1 MKGPDLQ
8 EAQAASWRSGAFPPC
23 ETGGSGNVKIRFQ
36 RRGVLPGFGLSM
48 GYTVLYLSLIVLIPL
63 STLFFQSMAL
73 SWERLWAIVTH
84 PRVLAAFRLSLLAS
98 LAGACVNAV
107 FGFIL
112 AWTLVRY
119 DFPGRRVLDA
129 LIDLPFALPTAI
141 SGIALTALYA
151 PNGWIGKHLA
161 ALGLQVAYTPLG
173 VAVALT
179 FVGIPFV
186 VRTLQPA
193 LEDLEREVE
202 EAAESLGASRW
213 QTFTKVIFPS
223 VLPAF
228 LTGFS
233 LALARAIGEYGS
245 VVFISGNMPMRTE
258 ILPLLIVG
266 RLEQFDYAG
275 ATAIALAMLLVSL
288 GILLLINFAQW
299 LATKRGAAHG

>member
-1 MKGPDLQ
+1 M
-8 EAQAASWRSGAFPPC
+8 
-23 ETGGSGNVKIRFQ
+23 KIRFQ

>member
-1 MKGPDLQ
+1 
-8 EAQAASWRSGAFPPC
+8 
-23 ETGGSGNVKIRFQ
+23 
-36 RRGVLPGFGLSM
+36 M

>member
-1 MKGPDLQ
+1 M
-8 EAQAASWRSGAFPPC
+8 
-23 ETGGSGNVKIRFQ
+23 KIRFQ
-36 RRGVLPGFGLSM
+36 KRGVLPGFGLSM

-63 STLFFQSMAL
+63 STLFFHSMTL
-73 SWERLWAIVTH
+73 SSERFWAIVTH

-98 LAGACVNAV
+98 LAGAFVNAA

-129 LIDLPFALPTAI
+129 LVDLPFALPTAI
-141 SGIALTALYA
+141 SGIALTTLYA
-151 PNGWIGKHLA
+151 PTGWIGQHLA
-161 ALGLQVAYTPLG
+161 ALGLRVAYTPLG

-266 RLEQFDYAG
+266 RLEQFDHAG
-275 ATAIALAMLLVSL
+275 ATAIALAMLLASL
-288 GILLLINFAQW
+288 GILLLINFSQW